1 MGQFSPITV
10 SDGEN
15 NVTFNPDNIDSNRV
29 ASWNSVAPSILESS
43 VLSTSN
49 RRTAARRKTTTK
61 LTVPSVATCD
71 TDCGQAVKVNYV
83 NRVEIS
89 TDFDL
94 KASTSE
100 REAVIMTAINALQ
113 DALIMNTIINNE
125 SIY

>member
-15 NVTFNPDNIDSNRV
+15 NVTFNPDNIDSNR
-29 ASWNSVAPSILESS
+29 
-43 VLSTSN
+43 
-49 RRTAARRKTTTK
+49 RTATRRKTTTK

-71 TDCGQAVKVNYV
+71 TDCGEAVKVNYV

-100 REAVIMTAINALQ
+100 REAVINMAINALQ
-113 DALIMNTIINNE
+113 DTLIMNTIINNE